1 MSAPRVGINLLWL
14 QPGRAGGAE
23 RYAIG
28 LVRALADEA
37 AAEVAITIFA
47 SQSFAEAY
55 PDLRER
61 VPTVVAPLDGRARPV
76 RVAMESTWLAQTTA
90 RHDVRLVHHLNDVI
104 PWIRTRPSALTI
116 HDLRSIAGNAVLD
129 GAQAAYLRAAVP
141 RSVRAARVVMTPT
154 EFVRREVID
163 RFSIDPARV
172 AVVSAPAPRAA
183 PTAATGTSALEPDGP
198 SFVYP
203 AITNRH
209 KNHLVLLE
217 AFAKVSAGRP
227 EFRLVLTGT
236 PGNAEAEVGAAIARL
251 GLQDR
256 VVRAGRLADPAFE
269 RLLAGAVALVYPS
282 LFEGFGLPITEAM
295 AVGCPVIASAATALP
310 EVVGDAGILVDPR
323 DVDGWAAAMLR
334 LLDDDELRGRLIAA
348 GRARVAP
355 LTAADTARRLVTAYR
370 TALDPD

>member
-1 MSAPRVGINLLWL
+1 MSGPRVGINLLWL

-28 LVRALADEA
+28 LVRALADEV
-37 AAEVAITIFA
+37 AAEVQITIFA
-47 SQSFAEAY
+47 NRRFAGAY

-61 VPTVVAPLDGRARPV
+61 VPTVVAPLDGRARPA
-76 RVAMESTWLAQTTA
+76 RIAMESTWLAWATA
-90 RHDVRLVHHLNDVI
+90 RRDVRLVHHLNDVI
-104 PWIRTRPSALTI
+104 PWIRTRPSVLTI
-116 HDLRSIAGNAVLD
+116 HDLRSMAGTAVLD

-172 AVVSAPAPRAA
+172 AVVNAPVPRPN
-183 PTAATGTSALEPDGP
+183 PTAATAFEPDGP
-198 SFVYP
+198 YFIYP

-217 AFAKVSAGRP
+217 AFAKASAGRP
-227 EFRLVLTGT
+227 EVRLVLTGT
-236 PGNAEAEVGAAIARL
+236 PGNADAEVGAAIERL
-251 GLQDR
+251 GLQER
-256 VVRAGRLADPAFE
+256 VVRAGRLADPAFD
-269 RLLAGAVALVYPS
+269 RMLADAVALVYPS
-282 LFEGFGLPITEAM
+282 LYEGFGLPITEAM

-323 DVDGWAAAMLR
+323 DVDAWAVAMLR
-334 LLDDDELRGRLIAA
+334 LLDDDELRARSIAA
-348 GRARVAP
+348 GKARVAP
-355 LTAADTARRLVTAYR
+355 LTAAETARRLVAAYR
-370 TALDPD
+370 VALDGS